1 MRLPVRTTT
10 SSPASMSPI
19 GTRISVSPA
28 FFQTLSTFSAIA
40 PARSATDFLCVHS
53 SKISPSRSMNITE
66 PAVAKSPRTIE
77 TVTAVASSTATESF
91 PCQRAFSPSLIYFT
105 ERNSVIAVATGTGR
119 NSRLNMRRQTVKTS
133 LSSNS
138 RFSARDVC
146 SGTSSIASVSYTHLD
161 VYKRQD
167 LFRQCCG
174 LKT

>member
-1 MRLPVRTTT
+1 
-10 SSPASMSPI
+10 
-19 GTRISVSPA
+19 
-28 FFQTLSTFSAIA
+28 
-40 PARSATDFLCVHS
+40 
-53 SKISPSRSMNITE
+53 MNITE

-91 PCQRAFSPSLIYFT
+91 PCQRAFSPSLMYFT

-146 SGTSSIASVSYTHLD
+146 SGTSSIAAARWNEKAASACTTAA
-161 VYKRQD
+161 RQS
-167 LFRQCCG
+167 
-174 LKT
+174 